1 MKIII
6 FLISSLLLISC
17 SSKNKQI
24 ISRLD
29 KIEKIEVYQSSTKIE
44 MQDDFKEKFMVEV
57 KKAKKAKVVKFM
69 KTHQFLIYKTDN
81 TIDTLYTNGEAYQMQ
96 GDWFKG
102 KYFITKEN
110 LIDKYKK

>member
-1 MKIII
+1 MKSIIVV
-6 FLISSLLLISC
+6 LLSFFMFSC

-81 TIDTLYTNGEAYQMQ
+81 TIDTLYTNGKAYQMQ

>member
-1 MKIII
+1 MKTII
-6 FLISSLLLISC
+6 FLISSIFLISC

-29 KIEKIEVYQSSTKIE
+29 KIEKIEVYQYFTKIE
-44 MQDDFKEKFMVEV
+44 MQDDFKEKFIAEI
-57 KKAKKAKVVKFM
+57 KKAKKVKVIKFM

-81 TIDTLYTNGEAYQMQ
+81 TIDTLYTNGKAYQMQ

-110 LIDKYKK
+110 LIDKYRK

>member
-1 MKIII
+1 MKTII

-57 KKAKKAKVVKFM
+57 KKAKVVKFM

-81 TIDTLYTNGEAYQMQ
+81 TIDTLYTNGTAYQMQ
-96 GDWFKG
+96 GDGFKG